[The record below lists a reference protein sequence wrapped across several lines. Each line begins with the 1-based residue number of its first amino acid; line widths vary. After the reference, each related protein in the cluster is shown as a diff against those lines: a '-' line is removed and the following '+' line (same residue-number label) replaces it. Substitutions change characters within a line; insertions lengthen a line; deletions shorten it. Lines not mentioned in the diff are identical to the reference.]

1 MKNVNKTLEQKAV
14 RITLMRQLLL
24 EYFVKENTVSGLSE
38 LEKAF
43 PKSDRITMYRTLK
56 TFEEKGILHSIKGE
70 GEEAKYALCNEHCS
84 PINHI
89 DQHPHFQC
97 EKCKQVTCID
107 SQLIPSMELPDGYV
121 QKEVTMMIKGICH
134 DCQT

>member
-1 MKNVNKTLEQKAV
+1 MENVNKILEQKAV

-24 EYFVKENTVSGLSE
+24 EYFVKENAVSGLSE

-70 GEEAKYALCNEHCS
+70 GEEAKYALCIEHCS

-107 SQLIPSMELPDGYV
+107 SQLIPSMELPDRYV
-121 QKEVTMMIKGICH
+121 QKEVTMMIKGICP